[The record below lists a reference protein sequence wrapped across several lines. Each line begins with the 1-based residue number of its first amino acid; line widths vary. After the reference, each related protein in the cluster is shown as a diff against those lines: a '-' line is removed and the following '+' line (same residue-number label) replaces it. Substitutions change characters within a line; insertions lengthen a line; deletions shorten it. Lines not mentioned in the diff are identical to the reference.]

1 MKIFTCLAVA
11 LLSLSSVSVSAQD
24 SELKGELKFENALDG
39 YGKSSAPSSTPI
51 LMTSEG
57 NIVVTGTTYPNASSY
72 YPGAFVAL
80 SSKELP
86 ASPIWKIVFDGSSII
101 TAAVADDNGGGICW
115 W

>member
-1 MKIFTCLAVA
+1 MAVA
-11 LLSLSSVSVSAQD
+11 LLSLSSMSAFAQNDD
-24 SELKGELKFENALDG
+24 SGLKGELKFENALDD